1 MKTQEFL
8 NLNSDQQLDWIEHNI
23 KEYEVLLYS
32 DGYVGC
38 SYPTEQIDLQEYENY
53 PQDYDVS
60 SMIKNQL
67 ASITQNRIDEI
78 DEGAKLTDNERK
90 ALARAI
96 AEEDMDGWFG
106 HHGFEIELD
115 DGNVFTYFVSNSMGQ
130 GGASFKFVGIYASKK
145 DMLEVVQE
153 EPFFALS

>member
-1 MKTQEFL
+1 MKTQKFL

-60 SMIKNQL
+60 SMIK
-67 ASITQNRIDEI
+67 TT
-78 DEGAKLTDNERK
+78 G
-90 ALARAI
+90 
-96 AEEDMDGWFG
+96 
-106 HHGFEIELD
+106 
-115 DGNVFTYFVSNSMGQ
+115 
-130 GGASFKFVGIYASKK
+130 
-145 DMLEVVQE
+145 
-153 EPFFALS
+153 